1 MYSIGAAYIDY
12 QDDGQIFNGS
22 VAWYDYLGAAVLG
35 GVIGGLI
42 GYSVAPMLV
51 GLLTSTGVISGSLA
65 FAGGLG
71 SIGGTIAIS
80 AIGEIAL
87 VVTVVATG
95 ASAFGVTVMFASD
108 YRPGNNKVQNKQF
121 EKAAKSA
128 GYDPKDP
135 EVKDMLKEIH
145 QYIRKNNLNLG
156 WKELVKLIK
165 EWFN

>member
-87 VVTVVATG
+87 VGTVAATD
-95 ASAFGVTVMFASD
+95 SKTRITKTIYD
-108 YRPGNNKVQNKQF
+108 EYLNNTNIY
-121 EKAAKSA
+121 S
-128 GYDPKDP
+128 
-135 EVKDMLKEIH
+135 
-145 QYIRKNNLNLG
+145 R
-156 WKELVKLIK
+156 WKGLIVDQIGLISLMDISY
-165 EWFN
+165 

>member
-51 GLLTSTGVISGSLA
+51 GLLTSTGVIGGSLA

-87 VVTVVATG
+87 VGTVAATD
-95 ASAFGVTVMFASD
+95 SKTRITKTIYD
-108 YRPGNNKVQNKQF
+108 EYLNNTNIY
-121 EKAAKSA
+121 S
-128 GYDPKDP
+128 
-135 EVKDMLKEIH
+135 
-145 QYIRKNNLNLG
+145 R
-156 WKELVKLIK
+156 WKGLIVDQIGLISLMDISY
-165 EWFN
+165 